1 MSAKIDTSK
10 VILNTNFRSDSKKI
24 NKSSIENETNRE
36 VFSSEADNYT
46 KIFQLAKSYAVVQ
59 LIERY
64 QPSSNSDRMYV
75 KEISEQATEFLHD
88 ALQVVYDYMD
98 PEKMSLSKKDEL
110 NEDFSVFI
118 KELAKCS

>member
-24 NKSSIENETNRE
+24 SKSNVEDETRRE
-36 VFSSEADNYT
+36 IFSSEADNYT

-64 QPSSNSDRMYV
+64 QPSSNSDRMHV

>member
-1 MSAKIDTSK
+1 
-10 VILNTNFRSDSKKI
+10 
-24 NKSSIENETNRE
+24 
-36 VFSSEADNYT
+36 
-46 KIFQLAKSYAVVQ
+46 
-59 LIERY
+59 
-64 QPSSNSDRMYV
+64 MYV